1 MSSIR
6 STPAFGNSRR
16 ALAGMVL
23 GGLAAGVLDI
33 VYAFIASALR
43 GGTPLKVLQSVASGL
58 LGRSAFE
65 GGIGTAI
72 IGLICHLVIM
82 IGAAAVYFAAGR
94 YIAMLRERP
103 IVAGA
108 IFGILVY
115 LFMNFVVLPLSAIPF
130 RITYSALV
138 LAKGFVSHALLV
150 GIPIALFI
158 RYFSTSRP
166 AQAS

>member
-1 MSSIR
+1 MSSVQ
-6 STPAFGNSRR
+6 STPVFGSTRR
-16 ALAGMVL
+16 ALAGIVL
-23 GGLAAGVLDI
+23 GGLVAGILDI
-33 VYAFIASALR
+33 VYAFIASGLR

-65 GGIGTAI
+65 GGIGTGM

-82 IGAAAVYFAAGR
+82 IGAAAVYFVASR
-94 YIAMLRERP
+94 HIAMLRERP
-103 IVAGA
+103 VVSGA
-108 IFGILVY
+108 IFGMLVY

-130 RITYSALV
+130 RITYSTLV

-158 RYFSTSRP
+158 RYFSASRP
-166 AQAS
+166 AQVS